1 MGSNGSKLVKKI
13 VSPFSSSTNPAGIPN
28 SDSQHQNLETT
39 TKTMPGPIVLSRQG
53 SMFFDE
59 DGDLAHEFY
68 EEVKPNKRGSKA
80 KMKRI
85 QTNLVPQG
93 EVPYQNPRLHS
104 DYPVILHQI

>member
-1 MGSNGSKLVKKI
+1 MGSNGSKLVRKI
-13 VSPFSSSTNPAGIPN
+13 VSPFNSSSNPSVYSD
-28 SDSQHQNLETT
+28 SDSQPHNPDAA
-39 TKTMPGPIVLSRQG
+39 KTMAGPIVLSRQG

-93 EVPYQNPRLHS
+93 EVPYQSPRLHS
-104 DYPVILHQI
+104 DYPVILHQV